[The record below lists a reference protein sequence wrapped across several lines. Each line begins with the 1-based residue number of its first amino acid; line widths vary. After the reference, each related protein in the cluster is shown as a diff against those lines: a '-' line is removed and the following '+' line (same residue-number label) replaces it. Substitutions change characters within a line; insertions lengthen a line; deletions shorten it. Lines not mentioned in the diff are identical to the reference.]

1 MSQQKSTSLFC
12 HAPIDVRWW
21 RRVDKNGPTLPHMD
35 SACWIWT
42 GHVIA
47 DGYGHIKRGK
57 TMVLTHRLSWELT
70 FGEIKGGL
78 LVLHKCDNPACVNP
92 SHLFLGTDADNAKD
106 RDSKGRMGNK
116 AGTSNG
122 NAKINEDIVIQ
133 IRSSTTPTKDLAKA
147 YNVSIPLI
155 QKIRSKSLWRHV
167 P

>member
-1 MSQQKSTSLFC
+1 MSKQKSTSLFC
-12 HAPIDVRWW
+12 HAPIDVRLW
-21 RRVDKNGPTLPHMD
+21 RRVDKNGPTLTHMD
-35 SACWIWT
+35 SACWMWT

-70 FGEIKGGL
+70 FGEIKDGL

-92 SHLFLGTDADNAKD
+92 SHLFLGTDADNARD
-106 RDSKGRMGNK
+106 RDSKGRLGNRTGS
-116 AGTSNG
+116 ANG
-122 NAKINEDIVIQ
+122 NAKITEDIVIQ
-133 IRSSTTPTKDLAKA
+133 IRSSATPTKELAKA

-155 QKIRSKSLWRHV
+155 QKIRGKSLWRHV